1 VKNNNGF
8 SEIRALIFDLDGT
21 LIDSKLDLA
30 LSVNAMLDHMGSPQ
44 HVHETI
50 FGFVGNGA
58 EVLVRKSLGDG
69 ATDEDVKRGLG
80 YFLSYYRTHMLDNT
94 VLYPGVQEAL
104 DEFRRQ
110 ERYSMAVFTNKPVN
124 FSRAIIEGLN
134 LSNRFV
140 AVYGG
145 NSFERKKPD
154 PMGIEVLLRDMNV
167 TREEA
172 MMVGDSHVDVLTARN
187 SGIFACGVT
196 YGLGLEG
203 MRAHPPDVMVDNLTE
218 LPEKL
223 NGK

>member
-1 VKNNNGF
+1 
-8 SEIRALIFDLDGT
+8 
-21 LIDSKLDLA
+21 
-30 LSVNAMLDHMGSPQ
+30 
-44 HVHETI
+44 
-50 FGFVGNGA
+50 
-58 EVLVRKSLGDG
+58 
-69 ATDEDVKRGLG
+69 
-80 YFLSYYRTHMLDNT
+80 
-94 VLYPGVQEAL
+94 
-104 DEFRRQ
+104 
-110 ERYSMAVFTNKPVN
+110 
-124 FSRAIIEGLN
+124 

-172 MMVGDSHVDVLTARN
+172 MMVGDSQVDVLTARN

-223 NGK
+223 KGK